1 MILGLAYL
9 RCTHL
14 LHTAAVSALSKLK
27 QISSVSP
34 KMSYQSMDLDTPC
47 QFTCCNVQILHLY
60 TNYIYFPILPYF
72 QRTLD
77 CHGSS
82 DPLSCL
88 LNNKHELAHTAI
100 SDLLILDTGH
110 LCTFCVCKVAST
122 APSFCKV
129 PSSLLHGAG
138 YHWQWV
144 YGKRCFDKPPGAR
157 NTRPG
162 VGNVAVRPLPALK
175 ENVKR
180 VMFYC

>member
-122 APSFCKV
+122 TPSFCICKFRLACFTEHTNLQTAQALLCHFSF
-129 PSSLLHGAG
+129 PQLLSLIYNL
-138 YHWQWV
+138 
-144 YGKRCFDKPPGAR
+144 
-157 NTRPG
+157 
-162 VGNVAVRPLPALK
+162 
-175 ENVKR
+175 
-180 VMFYC
+180 